1 MKKLTVL
8 FALAIFAVSLAAVAG
23 DKKAG
28 EKKVSGTISALDV
41 ANRSMTVTDAK
52 SAALTILWND
62 STRVKGYATEAKKEL
77 SAIADGTYRVTVEM
91 GAKRAEATVEA
102 RLGQRVEVALTLQ

>member
-8 FALAIFAVSLAAVAG
+8 FALAIFAVSLAMVAG

-41 ANRSMTVTDAK
+41 ANRSMTVTDGK
-52 SAALTILWND
+52 SVALTILWND
-62 STRVKGYATEAKKEL
+62 STRVKGGELKEGEAVEL
-77 SAIADGTYRVTVEM
+77 GYLEADSKMWASWIKV
-91 GAKRAEATVEA
+91 GAPKS
-102 RLGQRVEVALTLQ
+102 

>member
-8 FALAIFAVSLAAVAG
+8 LALAIFAVSLAAVAG

-28 EKKVSGTISALDV
+28 EKVVSGTISAIDV

-52 SAALTILWND
+52 NVGWTILWND
-62 STRVKGYATEAKKEL
+62 STRVKGGELKEGEAVEL
-77 SAIADGTYRVTVEM
+77 GY
-91 GAKRAEATVEA
+91 VEA
-102 RLGQRVEVALTLQ
+102 ETKMWASWIKVGPAKS

>member
-8 FALAIFAVSLAAVAG
+8 LALAIFAVSLAAVAG

-41 ANRSMTVTDAK
+41 ANRSMTVTDGK
-52 SAALTILWND
+52 SVALTILWND
-62 STRVKGYATEAKKEL
+62 STRVMGGELKEGESVALGY
-77 SAIADGTYRVTVEM
+77 
-91 GAKRAEATVEA
+91 VEA
-102 RLGQRVEVALTLQ
+102 DNKMWASWIKVGKPTS